1 MALARNHGEG
11 LGGKF
16 GHNYRM
22 TEICA
27 SLVRQQLPRLESVIK
42 ERNKIANALKDK
54 IYNDDVEFPKIH
66 PGHSHVYCT
75 LPLLIGDTKF
85 RDKIYNKL
93 RLMFP
98 IRKTFSRG
106 PLNLLKAC
114 SKYRSSMPEA
124 EKIPKHLLDIDMN
137 YEYSPRDIELI
148 AYYLN
153 DTYSHNKY

>member
-1 MALARNHGEG
+1 MKKNFRFFDN
-11 LGGKF
+11 
-16 GHNYRM
+16 
-22 TEICA
+22 
-27 SLVRQQLPRLESVIK
+27 RQKYLLFVTTTNEK
-42 ERNKIANALKDK
+42 NKIADALKDK
-54 IYNDDVEFPKIH
+54 IYNDDVHFPKIH
-66 PGHSHVYCT
+66 AGHSHVYCT

-124 EKIPKHLLDIDMN
+124 ENIPKHLLDIDMN
-137 YEYSPRDIELI
+137 YEYSARDIEVI